1 MRAATPLLLALLL
14 SACSPLVAQPAQTA
28 GGSIQELTRQID
40 AEIGTPRCS
49 ADAQC
54 RTLAVG
60 ARACGG
66 PDAYRPYAVPPANA
80 QRLEK
85 LAQQQAELQRNAQQ
99 NDGRMSICSLLT
111 DPGARCEKAT
121 QRCVL
126 RTDGAGG
133 GVAQ

>member
-54 RTLAVG
+54 SCLVVEQCCIFVDQSNNDHIQLRRQDCG
-60 ARACGG
+60 IACESGRICH
-66 PDAYRPYAVPPANA
+66 D
-80 QRLEK
+80 LEH
-85 LAQQQAELQRNAQQ
+85 
-99 NDGRMSICSLLT
+99 
-111 DPGARCEKAT
+111 
-121 QRCVL
+121 
-126 RTDGAGG
+126 
-133 GVAQ
+133 